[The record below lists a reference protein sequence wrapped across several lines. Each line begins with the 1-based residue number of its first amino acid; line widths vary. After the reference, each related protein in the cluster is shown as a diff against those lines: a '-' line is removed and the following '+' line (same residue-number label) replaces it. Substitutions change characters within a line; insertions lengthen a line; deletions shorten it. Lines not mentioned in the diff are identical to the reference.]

1 MTLDLEDEYGLDL
14 GFDYEKTATEVID
27 QVLEEEG
34 CPYEAQVNLLLTSD
48 PEIHRMNMEYREVD
62 RPTDVLSFPQVEY
75 ESPADFSWAEEHE
88 MDCFDPDTG
97 ELFLGDI
104 VISLDKVKEQA
115 EKYNH
120 SVRREFAFLV
130 AHSMLHLLGYDHMT
144 PEEQRIWNP
153 DSRLF
158 WSTLELQGINTKIR
172 GKIWVTAIKNPI
184 ISCREVFW
192 PLHLFWCV
200 LSEWSIGSLLQES
213 WVP

>member
-1 MTLDLEDEYGLDL
+1 MTLNFEAEVNVP
-14 GFDYEKTATEVID
+14 FDFDVEALAGEVINFT
-27 QVLEEEG
+27 LEHEDF
-34 CPYEAQVNLLLTSD
+34 PYEPEVNLTLVD
-48 PEIHRMNMEYREVD
+48 NEGIHAINKEFREID

-144 PEEQRIWNP
+144 PEEAK
-153 DSRLF
+153 DMESRQ
-158 WSTLELQGINTKIR
+158 SAALEHLGITR
-172 GKIWVTAIKNPI
+172 D
-184 ISCREVFW
+184 
-192 PLHLFWCV
+192 
-200 LSEWSIGSLLQES
+200 
-213 WVP
+213 